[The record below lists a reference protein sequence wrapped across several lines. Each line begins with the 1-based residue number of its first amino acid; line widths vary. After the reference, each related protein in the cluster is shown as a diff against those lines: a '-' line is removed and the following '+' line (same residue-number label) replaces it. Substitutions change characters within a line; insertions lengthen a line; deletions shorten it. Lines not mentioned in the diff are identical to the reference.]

1 MNNDSTSL
9 QVLWRKFLYA
19 GAFLSLSLPLS
30 ADTPEP
36 VVVNVQFVTAIAI
49 TEQNSLSYGLLDE
62 ALNTETIIIAPA
74 DDNVSGTGTA
84 FVLGGT
90 QEAAE
95 VTITATSGQAAT
107 ILVDSV
113 TPNTGYTLGTFM
125 CTYNGGASTAC
136 DSNMGVTT
144 VASAT
149 VLIGAT
155 LTGNNAAV
163 DGVVNGSFEIN
174 MTYD

>member
-9 QVLWRKFLYA
+9 KVLWRKFLYA
-19 GAFLSLSLPLS
+19 GAFLSLSLSLS
-30 ADTPEP
+30 AATPEP
-36 VVVNVQFVTAIAI
+36 VVVNVEFVTVIAI

-62 ALNTETIIIAPA
+62 ALNTETIIIAPN
-74 DDNVSGTGTA
+74 DNVSGTGTA

-90 QEAAE
+90 QEAAQ
-95 VTITATSGQAAT
+95 VTITATVGQAAT

-144 VASAT
+144 VASAV

>member
-30 ADTPEP
+30 AATPEP
-36 VVVNVQFVTAIAI
+36 VVVNVQFVTAITI

-62 ALNTETIIIAPA
+62 ALNTETIIIAP
-74 DDNVSGTGTA
+74 DDTVSGTGTA

-90 QEAAE
+90 QEAGQ

-107 ILVDSV
+107 ILVNNVSN
-113 TPNTGYTLGTFM
+113 NTGYTLGTFM
-125 CTYNGGASTAC
+125 CTYDGGASTAC

-144 VASAT
+144 VASAI

-155 LTGNNAAV
+155 LTGTNAAV
-163 DGVVNGSFEIN
+163 DGVANGGFDIN